1 MPQANTA
8 SERQTIYQALSPAA
22 QLVAQ
27 VYGAVAPSDPAR
39 ARVVNWL
46 AQADLLASGERITQN
61 TIKDAMGELMA
72 ARLIEPGRK
81 GVGPRVTSGW
91 ALFLTLQAQAN
102 NFLDAIVL
110 AYDNDERD
118 SSWWDQGQFRRTMLL
133 RYLVVS
139 QRFGRIDKLGA
150 AATLDWSFMLA
161 EEARELWKD
170 LPAEHRKAAVS
181 SCLRHVLF
189 KAAPVGVLFAVA
201 DLLAKT
207 DPVLA
212 GEIALVRVIRG
223 DFVGALSG
231 FQALSAEL
239 AVSAIGL
246 SQRASVEAFIATLR
260 GDDATAVT
268 LIDDALIAER
278 GATKKRNVFPRSR
291 AFGFALL
298 SLVRIGS
305 PDSLG
310 LLNGLLR
317 TAEKESLFP
326 EVIHLVRV
334 AEMLSSDRDEQ
345 QRFWRRADEPDLLCL
360 FGALM
365 RAWGEKDFDVDDAAQ
380 ELLLINF
387 MKQAEANGYWW
398 ILAEGT
404 TLLERA
410 NLQNATRET
419 LKKLGDSAQSQH
431 TALGTVSLAD
441 VVIALPDWEY
451 PLKALEQLAFKSSNT
466 GPRRAS
472 AAAAQKRLQWQIEEV
487 AYGPPEVV
495 VREQKANRS
504 GEWSR
509 GRVVALK
516 RLHTEVMQWDYA
528 LEQDRAAAAA
538 IKVERSYG
546 WGRAAEEYN
555 ADAHTLYELKGHPY
569 VVNADG
575 QSIEVVLRE
584 PELVIEEIATDERGG
599 RSPGREIWA
608 RLEPLGADKSDYAYE
623 FCGGQRLLVTR
634 FRSDHKR
641 LLDVIPRD
649 GIHLPESAKDR
660 LLDAVAALASDIR
673 VQSGVAGGAD
683 QVTVQGDVQPWVQ
696 LDPVA
701 AGLTVKFVVEPVP
714 ETTTYFVVGEG
725 GANVFVSLEG
735 SPVQAARD
743 LVAEKAAAE
752 VIVGA
757 CPTLARDHDGRLDWF
772 FGDPEDC
779 LELIDELQKAGARCL
794 WPQDEPYKVVARAEG
809 ADLNLTIKSASDWFS
824 ASGELQVDDDR
835 VISLA
840 RLFELMDASQGS
852 RFLELEDGQFL
863 ALSDGFRAQLD
874 EFQALS
880 SANKNGTQKLSA
892 LAAIALEELFETAVM
907 NSDGAWEERQR
918 ALRAAKEYR
927 PDLPNTLRAELRP
940 YQHEGFEWLA
950 QLSHWGVGACLA
962 DDMGLGK
969 TVQALAVL
977 LLRAKL
983 GPALVIAPTS
993 VVPNWID
1000 EAHRF
1005 APTLNVLHYVG
1016 APGEREAM
1024 LESLEAFDLV
1034 VVTYGLIQNDIE
1046 RFAKLDWSTLV
1057 LDEAHA
1063 IKNASTRRA
1072 RAVKSLKAEFRVATT
1087 GTPIQN
1093 NLMDLHSLFG
1103 FLNPGLL
1110 GSAAKYK
1117 AKFVLPIER
1126 DGDTETSARLRRLI
1140 SPFVLRRTKTE
1151 VLDDLPSRTEIT
1163 LNVELSEDEA
1173 TLYEALRT
1181 RALSELEDLDT
1192 KSPKEREQDKKAKGL
1207 AESGNRGGEQHVQ
1220 VLAHLTKLRLACC
1233 HPLLVQD
1240 TWTKSSAKLREFAR
1254 TLDELLAGNHK
1265 VLVFS
1270 QFVSH
1275 LKLIE
1280 QYLIDTQ
1287 VHYQYLDG
1295 SIPQKARADRI
1306 RDFQSGEGDVFLIS
1320 LKAGGTGLNLTAA
1333 DYVIH
1338 MDPWWNPAVEDQ
1350 ASDRAHRIGQ
1360 TRPVTIYR
1368 MVAQGTIEEQI
1379 VELHRDKRDLADQL
1393 LSGADTAARLS
1404 TSELLALLR
1413 EG

>member
-1 MPQANTA
+1 
-8 SERQTIYQALSPAA
+8 
-22 QLVAQ
+22 
-27 VYGAVAPSDPAR
+27 
-39 ARVVNWL
+39 
-46 AQADLLASGERITQN
+46 
-61 TIKDAMGELMA
+61 MGELMA
-72 ARLIEPGRK
+72 ARLVEPGRK
-81 GVGPRVTSGW
+81 GTGPRVTSGW

-118 SSWWDQGQFRRTMLL
+118 SSWWDQGQFRRAMLL

-139 QRFGRIDKLGA
+139 QRFERIDKLGA
-150 AATLDWSFMLA
+150 PNTLDWSFMLA
-161 EEARELWKD
+161 EEARELWKN
-170 LPAEHRKAAVS
+170 LPAQHRKAAVS
-181 SCLRHVLF
+181 SCLRYVLWN
-189 KAAPVGVLFAVA
+189 AADVGVLFAVA

-223 DFVGALSG
+223 DFVGALGS

-239 AVSAIGL
+239 AVSATGL
-246 SQRASVEAFIATLR
+246 SQRASIEAFIATLR

-278 GATKKRNVFPRSR
+278 GATRKRNVFPPSR
-291 AFGFALL
+291 AFGLSLL
-298 SLVRIGS
+298 SLVRIGT

-334 AEMLSSDRDEQ
+334 AEMLSSDREEQ

-365 RAWGEKDFDVDDAAQ
+365 RSWGEKDFDVDDTAQ
-380 ELLLINF
+380 EVLLITF
-387 MKQAEANGYWW
+387 MKQAKANGYWW
-398 ILAEGT
+398 LLAEGT

-410 NLQNATRET
+410 NLQSATRET
-419 LKKLGDSAQSQH
+419 LQKLGESAQAQH
-431 TALGTVSLAD
+431 TALGTVTLAD

-451 PLKALEQLAFKSSNT
+451 PLKALEQLAFKSSGP
-466 GPRRAS
+466 GPRRVTGAD
-472 AAAAQKRLQWQIEEV
+472 QKRLQWQIEEV

-495 VREQKANRS
+495 VREQKANRT

-516 RLHTEVMQWDYA
+516 RLQAEVLQWDHA
-528 LEQDRAAAAA
+528 LEQDRAAAASV
-538 IKVERSYG
+538 KVERSYG

-555 ADAHTLYELKGHPY
+555 VDAQTLYELKGHPY

-575 QSIEVVLRE
+575 ESVEVVHRE
-584 PELVIEEIATDERGG
+584 PELVIEEVAADERGG
-599 RSPGREIWA
+599 RPPGREIWA
-608 RLEPLGADKSDYAYE
+608 RLEPLGADKSDYAFE
-623 FCGGQRLLVTR
+623 FAGNRRLLVTR

-660 LLDAVAALASDIR
+660 LLDAVAALAGDIR
-673 VQSGVAGGAD
+673 VQSGVAGGAS
-683 QVTVQGDVQPWVQ
+683 QETVQGVARPWVQ

-725 GANVFVSLEG
+725 GANVFVSREG
-735 SPVQAARD
+735 APVQAVRD
-743 LVAEKAAAE
+743 LAAEKAAAE
-752 VIVGA
+752 AIVAA
-757 CPTLARDHDGRLDWF
+757 CPTLARDHDGRLEWF
-772 FGDPEDC
+772 FGEPENC
-779 LELIDELQKAGARCL
+779 LELIEELQKADARCL

-824 ASGELQVDDDR
+824 ATGELQVDDER

-840 RLFELMDASQGS
+840 KLFELMDASKGS

-880 SANKNGTQKLSA
+880 SANKNGSQKLSA

-907 NSDGAWEERQR
+907 NSDGAWEERQLR
-918 ALRAAKEYR
+918 LRAAKEYY
-927 PDLPNTLRAELRP
+927 PELPGTLRAELRP
-940 YQHEGFEWLA
+940 YQREGFEWLA

-969 TVQALAVL
+969 TVQALAAL

-1000 EAHRF
+1000 EARRF

-1016 APGEREAM
+1016 PPGEREAM
-1024 LESLEAFDLV
+1024 LENIEALDLV
-1034 VVTYGLIQNDIE
+1034 VVTYGLLQNDIE
-1046 RFAKLDWSTLV
+1046 RFAQIEWSTLV

-1072 RAVKSLKAEFRVATT
+1072 RAVKALRAEFRLATT

-1126 DGDTETSARLRRLI
+1126 DGDTDTSARLRRVI

-1181 RALSELEDLDT
+1181 RALAELEDVDT
-1192 KSPKEREQDKKAKGL
+1192 KTPKQREQEKKEKGL
-1207 AESGNRGGEQHVQ
+1207 AQAGNKGGEQHVQ

-1240 TWTKSSAKLREFAR
+1240 TWTQGSAKLREFAR
-1254 TLDELLAGNHK
+1254 VLDELLAGGHK

-1280 QYLIDTQ
+1280 EYLVDAQ

-1295 SIPQKARADRI
+1295 STPQNARAKRI
-1306 RDFQSGEGDVFLIS
+1306 RAFQSGEGDVFLIS

>member
-1 MPQANTA
+1 MPQPKTA
-8 SERQTIYQALSPAA
+8 AERIQLYQTLSAPA

-27 VYGAVAPSDPAR
+27 AYGAVAPNDPAR
-39 ARVVNWL
+39 ARVVRWL

-61 TIKDAMGELMA
+61 TVKDAMGELIA
-72 ARLIEPGRK
+72 ARIIEMGRK
-81 GVGPRVTSGW
+81 GQGQRVNPDW
-91 ALFLTLQAQAN
+91 ALFLTLEAQAN
-102 NFLDAIVL
+102 NHLDAIVL
-110 AYDNDERD
+110 AHDHEERD
-118 SSWWDQGQFRRTMLL
+118 SSWWDQGQFRRAMLL

-139 QRFGRIDKLGA
+139 QRFDRIAKLGVSQ
-150 AATLDWSFMLA
+150 TLDWSFMLVD
-161 EEARELWKD
+161 EARDLWKR
-170 LPAEHRKAAVS
+170 LPQEHRKAAVS
-181 SCLRHVLF
+181 SCLRHVLWN
-189 KAAPVGVLFAVA
+189 ASPVGVLFAVA

-212 GEIALVRVIRG
+212 GEVALVRIIRG
-223 DFVGALSG
+223 DFVGALGS

-239 AVSAIGL
+239 AVSPAGL
-246 SQRASVEAFIATLR
+246 SQRASIEAFIATLR
-260 GDDATAVT
+260 GDDESALV
-268 LIDDALIAER
+268 LIDDALTAER
-278 GATKKRNVFPRSR
+278 GATRKRNVFPPSR
-291 AFGFALL
+291 AFALSLL
-298 SLVRIGS
+298 SLVRTGS
-305 PDSLG
+305 PDALG

-326 EVIHLVRV
+326 EVIHFVRV
-334 AEMLSSDRDEQ
+334 AELLSSDRDEQ
-345 QRFWRRADEPDLLCL
+345 QRFWRRADEPNLLCL
-360 FGALM
+360 FSALM
-365 RAWGEKDFDVDDAAQ
+365 RGWGEKDFDVDDVEQ
-380 ELLLINF
+380 EALLVAY
-387 MKQAEANGYWW
+387 MKQAKANGYWW

-410 NLQNATRET
+410 NVQTATRE
-419 LKKLGDSAQSQH
+419 LLEKLGDSASAQH
-431 TALGTVSLAD
+431 TALGTASIAD
-441 VVIALPDWEY
+441 VVVALPDWEY
-451 PLKALEQLAFKSSNT
+451 PLKALEQLAFKSAGGSRRPT
-466 GPRRAS
+466 GVDAER
-472 AAAAQKRLQWQIEEV
+472 RLQWQIEEV
-487 AYGPPEVV
+487 AYGPPEVS

-504 GEWSR
+504 GEWGR

-516 RLHTEVMQWDYA
+516 RLRAEALQWDYA
-528 LEQDRAAAAA
+528 LEQDKAAAAA
-538 IKVERSYG
+538 VKVERGYG
-546 WGRAAEEYN
+546 WGKATEEYHI
-555 ADAHTLYELKGHPY
+555 DAQTLYELRGHPY
-569 VVNADG
+569 LINGDG
-575 QSIEVVLRE
+575 DALEIVLRE
-584 PELVIEEIATDERGG
+584 PELVIEKVAADDRGVQAA
-599 RSPGREIWA
+599 GREIWA
-608 RLEPLGADKSDYAYE
+608 RLEPLSTDNSE
-623 FCGGQRLLVTR
+623 FAFEFVNSRRLTVTR
-634 FRSDHKR
+634 FRDDHKR
-641 LLDVIPRD
+641 LLDVIPRA

-660 LLDAVAALASDIR
+660 LLDAVAALAGDIR
-673 VQSGVAGGAD
+673 IQSGVAGGAD
-683 QVTVQGDVQPWVQ
+683 ADVVQGVAEPWVQ

-714 ETTTYFVVGEG
+714 ETATYFVVGEG
-725 GANVFVSLEG
+725 GATVFVSHDG
-735 SPVQAARD
+735 SPTQASRD
-743 LVAEKAAAE
+743 LLAEKAAAE
-752 VIVGA
+752 AVVAA
-757 CPTLARDHDGRLDWF
+757 CPTLARTHNGRLEWF
-772 FGDPEDC
+772 LGEPEEC
-779 LELIDELQKAGARCL
+779 LELIEELQKSGARCL

-840 RLFELMDASQGS
+840 RLFELLDASQGS

-874 EFQALS
+874 EFQALAS
-880 SANKNGTQKLSA
+880 PGKNGGQKLSA

-907 NSDGAWEERQR
+907 NSDGAWEERQQK
-918 ALRAAKEYR
+918 LREAKEYH
-927 PDLPNTLRAELRP
+927 PGLPSTLRAELRP
-940 YQHEGFEWLA
+940 YQREGFEWLA

-969 TVQALAVL
+969 TVQTLALL
-977 LLRAKL
+977 LLRAKQ

-993 VVPNWID
+993 VAPNWID
-1000 EAHRF
+1000 EARRF
-1005 APTLNVLHYVG
+1005 APSLNVLHYVG

-1024 LESLEAFDLV
+1024 LENLEALDLM

-1046 RFAKLDWSTLV
+1046 RFAQQSWSTLV

-1063 IKNASTRRA
+1063 IKNAATRRS
-1072 RAVKSLKAEFRVATT
+1072 RAVKALNADFRIATT

-1103 FLNPGLL
+1103 FLNPGML
-1110 GSAAKYK
+1110 GSAAQYK
-1117 AKFVLPIER
+1117 TKFVLPIER
-1126 DGDTETSARLRRLI
+1126 DGDTDASARLRRLI

-1181 RALSELEDLDT
+1181 RALAELEEVDT
-1192 KSPKEREQDKKAKGL
+1192 KSPKQREQERKAKGM
-1207 AESGNRGGEQHVQ
+1207 AGSGQKAGEQHVQ

-1233 HPLLVQD
+1233 HPKLVQE
-1240 TWTKSSAKLREFAR
+1240 TWNKSSAKLAVFGQ
-1254 TLDELLAGNHK
+1254 TLEELLAGGHK

-1270 QFVSH
+1270 QFVGH

-1280 QYLIDTQ
+1280 EFLIEQQ

-1295 SIPQKARADRI
+1295 STPQGVRTKRI
-1306 RDFQSGEGDVFLIS
+1306 REFQAGEGDVFLIS

-1393 LSGADTAARLS
+1393 LAGADTAARLS
-1404 TSELLALLR
+1404 TAELLALLR
-1413 EG
+1413 QG